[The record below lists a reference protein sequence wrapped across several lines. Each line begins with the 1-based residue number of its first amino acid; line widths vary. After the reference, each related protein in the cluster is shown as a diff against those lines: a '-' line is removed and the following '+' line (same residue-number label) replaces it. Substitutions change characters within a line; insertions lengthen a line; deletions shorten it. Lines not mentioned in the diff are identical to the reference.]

1 MNYTELRKIR
11 QKFGILFQGGAL
23 FDSINTFENVAFPLR
38 YFTDLDESTIRK
50 KVNKALEMVNLVGS
64 GNKPT
69 SALSGG
75 MRKRVGLARAIILEP
90 EYVLYD
96 EPTSGLDPQT
106 SEEINE
112 LIVYMSEQLEITSIV
127 ITHDMHSVLQ
137 IAEKVAFL
145 DQKKLGWYGTVEE
158 MKSSTDKPLLDF
170 IKASEYQI

>member
-1 MNYTELRKIR
+1 M
-11 QKFGILFQGGAL
+11 
-23 FDSINTFENVAFPLR
+23 
-38 YFTDLDESTIRK
+38 
-50 KVNKALEMVNLVGS
+50 
-64 GNKPT
+64 
-69 SALSGG
+69 
-75 MRKRVGLARAIILEP
+75 
-90 EYVLYD
+90 LYD